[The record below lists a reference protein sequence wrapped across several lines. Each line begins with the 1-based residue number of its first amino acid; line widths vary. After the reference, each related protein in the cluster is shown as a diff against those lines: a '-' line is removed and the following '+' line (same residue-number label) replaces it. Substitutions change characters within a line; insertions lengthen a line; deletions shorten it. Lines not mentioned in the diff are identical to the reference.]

1 MEKTMEKKNNGTRFV
16 KMFFSMIF
24 LILMSIS
31 FAYGVYRG
39 SDYLVKERSKLYQEN
54 WGYLQ
59 NEEDTEET
67 FIQVTEDFL
76 DTVRTAI
83 YENRLTVQLKKPA
96 YEINE
101 PVVQISDIR
110 GRIRNKNRNRF
121 FSI

>member
-59 NEEDTEET
+59 NEEDTE
-67 FIQVTEDFL
+67 
-76 DTVRTAI
+76 
-83 YENRLTVQLKKPA
+83 
-96 YEINE
+96 
-101 PVVQISDIR
+101 
-110 GRIRNKNRNRF
+110 
-121 FSI
+121 